1 MADERMPYQSE
12 DEAYGALLG
21 NVLNPPDEPQA
32 QQATAQG
39 ATPVP
44 TPAAAPDPRM
54 AVPAG
59 EPPNPTLKTRPAPVA
74 APAPAA
80 PRPAAVPTP
89 NTVTP
94 SGNGP
99 TAPAPAPQKS
109 WADYVRASNDQAMT
123 ALGGAQSAASG
134 LQNEPSATAQ
144 NAPLEAQRTALS
156 QPLNPNDPNYK
167 PGLGTR
173 IVRGLNAARQ
183 HGAISALDP
192 SAVGMTPYNAPNNQF
207 AVDTARRTAQAANIK
222 AQEDRNTANEK
233 ADSDRLKDIG
243 TEQRAVATGYGNV
256 AKDSTAQQNS
266 EQKADYNQQLEETK
280 KQLNDIKQQVADQ
293 GGVPKNYEQAE
304 ILAQTETDPVKKA
317 QYAKAAQNMRETEI
331 RKFQYAN
338 TAVGDADP
346 RRQPMIDAATAN
358 VQKLNDFQWDADAND
373 GAGGFFDPAN
383 PKKVYSPSE
392 FTDMKNQIATKL
404 DKDLTAKKMRP
415 LGVRFGV
422 KATTPA
428 GAQPAAQPGAP
439 AAAAPAAQANQQ
451 PAAQTESKLSKTS
464 TAKPEA
470 PPKATTPAP
479 DGAEGRIK
487 GSDGNWY
494 WFKGN
499 KVLERSN

>member
-1 MADERMPYQSE
+1 MAGEGPYISE
-12 DEAYGALLG
+12 DEAYGSLLS
-21 NVLNPPDEPQA
+21 NVINPPDEPKA
-32 QQATAQG
+32 QEATN
-39 ATPVP
+39 TPS
-44 TPAAAPDPRM
+44 AAAPQPQPQQQSSQPPPPRAQPDYSLRSDPNTP
-54 AVPAG
+54 VNQPPA
-59 EPPNPTLKTRPAPVA
+59 AQA
-74 APAPAA
+74 SSAPATPA
-80 PRPAAVPTP
+80 P

-99 TAPAPAPQKS
+99 TATQPPWSSFTRRAITGSLDTADQARSAFTNAPAPP
-109 WADYVRASNDQAMT
+109 DTT
-123 ALGGAQSAASG
+123 ALDTDIEKRSQPTNRGAVDPNTGKPMYKAGFGTNFMRAVLPGISDGHRPGAPNAAYQEAEQQRKGGLKSDQ
-134 LQNEPSATAQ
+134 Q
-144 NAPLEAQRTALS
+144 QRTDML
-156 QPLNPNDPNYK
+156 
-167 PGLGTR
+167 
-173 IVRGLNAARQ
+173 ARWK
-183 HGAISALDP
+183 
-192 SAVGMTPYNAPNNQF
+192 
-207 AVDTARRTAQAANIK
+207 AAN
-222 AQEDRNTANEK
+222 DANEAK
-233 ADSDRLKDIG
+233 AKGLVSVQPGYKDAG
-243 TEQRAVATGYGNV
+243 TMAI
-256 AKDSTAQQNS
+256 DQQKVDDKS
-266 EQKADYNQQLEETK
+266 DYNQQLET
-280 KQLNDIKQQVADQ
+280 IKQQLADQ
-293 GGVPKNYEQAE
+293 KAIPTTEVGLRVAAATEKDPALRQQYQTALDGYVEQDTKRFRYAQRATGGGS
-304 ILAQTETDPVKKA
+304 D
-317 QYAKAAQNMRETEI
+317 
-331 RKFQYAN
+331 
-338 TAVGDADP
+338 DA
-346 RRQPMIDAATAN
+346 RQSYIDAATAN